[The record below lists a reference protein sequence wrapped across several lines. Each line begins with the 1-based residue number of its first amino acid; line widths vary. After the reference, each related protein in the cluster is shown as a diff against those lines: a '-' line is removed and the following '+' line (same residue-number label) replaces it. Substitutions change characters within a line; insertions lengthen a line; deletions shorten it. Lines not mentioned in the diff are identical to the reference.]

1 MPCVITISVLR
12 LHKNDKAGPV
22 ANFIII
28 TIQHRNCIK
37 SRYSCK
43 NKIEDNQHR
52 GQVKKMEM
60 GRTYPTNGQ
69 EQQM

>member
-1 MPCVITISVLR
+1 MEDKRRQQKVRKKMFKCLR
-12 LHKNDKAGPV
+12 RILQ
-22 ANFIII
+22 I
-28 TIQHRNCIK
+28 
-37 SRYSCK
+37 K

-52 GQVKKMEM
+52 GQVKKMEK